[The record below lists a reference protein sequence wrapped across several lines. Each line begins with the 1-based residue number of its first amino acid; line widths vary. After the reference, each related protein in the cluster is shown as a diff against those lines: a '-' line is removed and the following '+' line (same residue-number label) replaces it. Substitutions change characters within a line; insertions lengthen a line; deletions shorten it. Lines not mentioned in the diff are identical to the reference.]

1 MIKDILQIPIV
12 VVLFISLIFV
22 LLRYVKPRGNQ
33 AEFIVGLLNKLS
45 EKNGPEEKNICRKKR
60 KY

>member
-1 MIKDILQIPIV
+1 MTNDILQIAIAAA
-12 VVLFISLIFV
+12 LFLILIFV

-33 AEFIVGLLNKLS
+33 AEFIIGLLNKLS
-45 EKNGPEEKNICRKKR
+45 EKNGSERKYICRKKR